1 MTIIPL
7 SLKVKNEKSFDKKTR
22 IHIMNPNERD
32 ISVEAAL
39 YNTLFEEHYL
49 GCYDSLS
56 VCVKELMTVS
66 SDIPEWMTKYIDWDK
81 IGQDWKSN
89 GDLVAIET
97 SNEMFHLFLRKE

>member
-7 SLKVKNEKSFDKKTR
+7 RLKVKDEHGFDKKTR
-22 IHIMNPNERD
+22 IHNMNPNEKD
-32 ISVEAAL
+32 IPVEVAL

-56 VCVKELMTVS
+56 VCVKELMTKS
-66 SDIPEWMTKYIDWDK
+66 SNIPGWMTKYIDWDK
-81 IGQDWKSN
+81 IGQYWKSN

-97 SNEMFHLFLRKE
+97 SDKKLHLFLRQE